1 MPLQF
6 SEMPQVLAQT
16 DQWIVVYKPARW
28 LTIPGR
34 PSKNGDKIPTG
45 GGVLLD
51 WVRIQE
57 PNAWV
62 VHRLD
67 RDTSGVVLFARNPES
82 HRLANE
88 WFQKHQVKKAYD
100 CLAFSRPESPP
111 KSPMMRLKNP
121 IEGASSLT
129 QVEVKE
135 SYLEGLLARAV
146 PFTGRRHQIRIHL
159 SREGHPLW
167 GDSEYGGP
175 VEVMIGKTPLAIGRV
190 ALHSARLELPT
201 REIFEAPWP
210 EDFKSWVEQ
219 LRAGGTRV

>member
-6 SEMPQVLAQT
+6 SQTPQILRQT
-16 DQWIVVYKPARW
+16 DQWIVVYKPPGW

-34 PSKNGDKIPTG
+34 PSKKEAGECSPLA
-45 GGVLLD
+45 VLID

-57 PNAWV
+57 ANAWV

-67 RDTSGVVLFARNPES
+67 RDTSGVVLFARNPEA
-82 HRLANE
+82 HRRANE

-100 CLAFSRPESPP
+100 CLAIGLP

-135 SYLEGLLARAV
+135 SYLEGFLARVV
-146 PFTGRRHQIRIHL
+146 PFTGKRHQIRIHL

-167 GDSEYGGP
+167 GDPEYGGLF
-175 VEVMIGKTPLAIGRV
+175 EVTIGKTPVTINRV

-201 REIFEAPWP
+201 REVFEAPWP
-210 EDFKSWVEQ
+210 DDFKSWVDQ